1 MAENL
6 YGYHD
11 RRHCR
16 HRPHEVLE
24 IAETMESEAKGVV
37 SEDGNGRTTQGNV
50 QIRRGR
56 HKPWDKPHIIGNK
69 YIQRESSDHGEDYQ
83 GLALVMG
90 HCARGCLEGTARN
103 PELAGKLTVTMF
115 IGLALIE
122 SLTIYALVIALIA
135 LYANPLLPQL
145 TKIFGIS

>member
-1 MAENL
+1 MKRFSLVSVLSMLMVVGFAAMAFAADGDVE
-6 YGYHD
+6 
-11 RRHCR
+11 
-16 HRPHEVLE
+16 
-24 IAETMESEAKGVV
+24 KGGHVGMLMAA
-37 SEDGNGRTTQGNV
+37 SLLAA
-50 QIRRGR
+50 
-56 HKPWDKPHIIGNK
+56 
-69 YIQRESSDHGEDYQ
+69 
-83 GLALVMG
+83 GLAVGIAASGCGVGMG

-145 TKIFGIS
+145 TKIFGIAG

>member
-1 MAENL
+1 MKKISLVSILSVVMVLAFASLALAADGDVEKGGHIGMLMAASL
-6 YGYHD
+6 
-11 RRHCR
+11 
-16 HRPHEVLE
+16 L
-24 IAETMESEAKGVV
+24 AA
-37 SEDGNGRTTQGNV
+37 
-50 QIRRGR
+50 
-56 HKPWDKPHIIGNK
+56 
-69 YIQRESSDHGEDYQ
+69 
-83 GLALVMG
+83 GLAVGIAASGCGVGMG

-145 TKIFGIS
+145 MKIFGLS